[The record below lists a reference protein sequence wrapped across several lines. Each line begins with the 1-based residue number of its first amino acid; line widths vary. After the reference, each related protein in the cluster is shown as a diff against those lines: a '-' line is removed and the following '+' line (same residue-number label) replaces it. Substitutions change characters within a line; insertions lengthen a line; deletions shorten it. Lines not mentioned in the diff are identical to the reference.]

1 MKPES
6 FELAVSGTRGSFVG
20 PEAADHGKQGESR
33 DKMFVITPNQ
43 EYSGHMKSSRSQGVQ
58 QEPEEYGCYGPS

>member
-6 FELAVSGTRGSFVG
+6 FELAVINTRGSFVG
-20 PEAADHGKQGESR
+20 PEAAHHGKQGESR

-43 EYSGHMKSSRSQGVQ
+43 EYSGHVLGSRSQGVQ
-58 QEPEEYGCYGPS
+58 QEPEEYGYYGPS